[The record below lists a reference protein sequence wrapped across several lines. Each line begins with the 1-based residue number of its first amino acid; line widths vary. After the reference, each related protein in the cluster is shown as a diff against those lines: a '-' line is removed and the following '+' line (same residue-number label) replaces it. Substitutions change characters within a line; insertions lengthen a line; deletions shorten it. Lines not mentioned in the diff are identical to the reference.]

1 MRWYRQVVFNN
12 YLNFQGR
19 ARRKEFW
26 FFTLVHVII
35 CFALYFVGKI
45 ALISYLVL
53 TVCPAVGVGI
63 RRLHDTGR
71 NGMWVL
77 AANVPFLGFIYFYF
91 MFLDSDPNTNIYGE
105 SPKDSYMDK
114 ILKDE
119 VPAPSLKPLSESRF
133 DKLDLTFQS
142 LNPEELF
149 SNEAAVQFI
158 IVVLILLSILI
169 KFQSNSS
176 PRANVQSIQNSHHD
190 DR

>member
-1 MRWYRQVVFNN
+1 MRWYIEVVFNN

-26 FFTLVHVII
+26 IFTLVHFII

-71 NGMWVL
+71 NGFWVL
-77 AANVPFLGFIYFYF
+77 AANVPLLGFIYFYF

-105 SPKDSYMDK
+105 SPKDSYMDR

-119 VPAPSLKPLSESRF
+119 VPPPSVSPLSESRF
-133 DKLDLTFQS
+133 DDFDFKIANFS
-142 LNPEELF
+142 PEKIF
-149 SNEAAVQFI
+149 GNETVVQVI

-169 KFQSNSS
+169 K
-176 PRANVQSIQNSHHD
+176 SI
-190 DR
+190 

>member
-1 MRWYRQVVFNN
+1 MRWYKEVVFNN

-91 MFLDSDPNTNIYGE
+91 MFFDSDPNTNIYGD

-142 LNPEELF
+142 LNPEKLF

-169 KFQSNSS
+169 KS
-176 PRANVQSIQNSHHD
+176 V
-190 DR
+190 

>member
-1 MRWYRQVVFNN
+1 MRWYIEVVFNN

-26 FFTLVHVII
+26 MFTLVHVII

-71 NGMWVL
+71 NGLWVL
-77 AANVPFLGFIYFYF
+77 AANVPLLGFIYFYF

-105 SPKDSYMDK
+105 SPKDSYMDR
-114 ILKDE
+114 ILKDK
-119 VPAPSLKPLSESRF
+119 VSPPSVSPLSESRF
-133 DKLDLTFQS
+133 DDFDFKIANFS
-142 LNPEELF
+142 PEKIF
-149 SNEAAVQFI
+149 GNETVVQVI

-169 KFQSNSS
+169 K
-176 PRANVQSIQNSHHD
+176 SI
-190 DR
+190 